1 MFFSRNWFF
10 DLDKQLRA
18 AGLDSDAQSFDE
30 ILENLRARKI
40 YNPDE
45 FASHCAYVIL
55 AGGFSQ
61 KTAKKIHE
69 KIMDVLQNNP
79 PRPLRVHPSP
89 GAQNAPP
96 SEGNWTS
103 SPLGEEYPAG
113 GRWVQKKSDINC
125 ALPQNKSLFDVLIK
139 IFNNKNKINAICKIW
154 ENRHNFCR
162 DYYALNALDDKL
174 KYLQKLPHIGKITA
188 NHLARNLGEDVV
200 KYDVWIQRLG
210 CVFADKHMPI
220 DNGNLSSEIKTAC
233 DEMFAHLKRETG
245 LPRGYID
252 VVLWK
257 SCQVKLISMD
267 DCLHKP
273 PVM

>member
-1 MFFSRNWFF
+1 MDFSGGWFF
-10 DLDKQLRA
+10 DLDARLRV
-18 AGLDSDAQSFDE
+18 AGLDSDIQSFDE
-30 ILENLRARKI
+30 ILENLRDRKI

-45 FASHCAYVIL
+45 FVSHCAYVIL

-69 KIMDVLQNNP
+69 KIMGFLHVF
-79 PRPLRVHPSP
+79 
-89 GAQNAPP
+89 GA
-96 SEGNWTS
+96 
-103 SPLGEEYPAG
+103 
-113 GRWVQKKSDINC
+113 D
-125 ALPQNKSLFDVLIK
+125 FDGLIQ

-154 ENRHNFCR
+154 ENRHSLR
-162 DYYALNALDDKL
+162 DDYYKLESSDDRL
-174 KYLQKLPHIGKITA
+174 MFLQKLPHVGKITA

-210 CVFADKHMPI
+210 CVFAGKNLPI
-220 DNGNLSSEIKTAC
+220 DNGKLSPEIKAAC
-233 DEMFAHLKRETG
+233 DDMFAHLKRETG

-267 DCLHKP
+267 DYLHKP

>member
-1 MFFSRNWFF
+1 MDFSKEWFF
-10 DLDKQLRA
+10 ALDAKLRA
-18 AGLDSDAQSFDE
+18 RGADSDAQSFDE

-40 YNPDE
+40 YDADT

-61 KTAKKIHE
+61 QTAKKFHE
-69 KIMDVLQNNP
+69 KIMNYV
-79 PRPLRVHPSP
+79 RVS
-89 GAQNAPP
+89 GA
-96 SEGNWTS
+96 
-103 SPLGEEYPAG
+103 
-113 GRWVQKKSDINC
+113 D
-125 ALPQNKSLFDVLIK
+125 FDVLIRM
-139 IFNNKNKINAICKIW
+139 FNNKNKINAICKIW
-154 ENRHNFCR
+154 KNRNRLR
-162 DYYALNALDDKL
+162 DGYYELKSLDDKL
-174 KYLQKLPHIGKITA
+174 KFLQKLPHIGKITA

-210 CVFADKHMPI
+210 CAFVGKKLPI
-220 DNGNLSSEIKTAC
+220 DNGNLCSEIKSAC
-233 DEMFAHLKRETG
+233 DEMFAHLVRETG

-267 DCLHKP
+267 DYLHKP

>member
-1 MFFSRNWFF
+1 MDFSRDWFF
-10 DLDKQLRA
+10 GLDARLRD

-40 YNPDE
+40 YDADA
-45 FASHCAYVIL
+45 FAGHCAYVIL

-69 KIMDVLQNNP
+69 KIMNVLD
-79 PRPLRVHPSP
+79 SA
-89 GAQNAPP
+89 GA
-96 SEGNWTS
+96 
-103 SPLGEEYPAG
+103 
-113 GRWVQKKSDINC
+113 D
-125 ALPQNKSLFDVLIK
+125 FDSLIK

-154 ENRHNFCR
+154 NNREQLR
-162 DYYALNALDDKL
+162 GEYYKLELLDDKL
-174 KYLQKLPHIGKITA
+174 KYLQKLPHVGKITA

-200 KYDVWIQRLG
+200 KYDIWIQRLG
-210 CVFADKHMPI
+210 CAFVGKNLLI
-220 DNGNLSSEIKTAC
+220 DNAKLSPDVKCAC
-233 DEMFAHLKRETG
+233 DDMFAHLVAQTG

-267 DCLHKP
+267 DYLYKP

>member
-1 MFFSRNWFF
+1 MDFSRDWFF
-10 DLDKQLRA
+10 DLDARLRA

-30 ILENLRARKI
+30 ILENMRARKI
-40 YNPDE
+40 YDADT

-61 KTAKKIHE
+61 QTAKKIHE
-69 KIMDVLQNNP
+69 KIMDQV
-79 PRPLRVHPSP
+79 RIS
-89 GAQNAPP
+89 GA
-96 SEGNWTS
+96 
-103 SPLGEEYPAG
+103 
-113 GRWVQKKSDINC
+113 D
-125 ALPQNKSLFDVLIK
+125 FDVLIK

-154 ENRHNFCR
+154 NNRKQLR
-162 DYYALNALDDKL
+162 DKYYGLKSLDDKL
-174 KYLQKLPHIGKITA
+174 DYLQKLPHIGKITA

-210 CVFADKHMPI
+210 CVFANKNLPI
-220 DNGNLSSEIKTAC
+220 DNGDLSPEIKSAC
-233 DEMFAHLKRETG
+233 DDMFAHLCAETG

-257 SCQVKLISMD
+257 GLQQKLISVD
-267 DCLHKP
+267 DYLHKP